1 MNKGQYVPST
11 EPVPIEPDVPIGAQA
26 RSLHLRRLFCVHSSS
41 SQRLLVRHRVDH
53 ILWKPLSQ
61 QPGSLRQGALLA
73 CIAGIC
79 WIASGSASAQA
90 LVGMSVT
97 PHRPSPA
104 LRWRRPAMVEPAA
117 RVELFVAN
125 DTEAPLTLS
134 REAGLSFD
142 GTSAESLITDGR
154 WAWHDTPAAWLE
166 EQVAVPAGGLAVLA
180 FNGKSAAW
188 AVGSGHTLSIAGGEP
203 QAFAIDAPE
212 VWLEKVIFLRPQRES
227 ESGVRAPTLQPTEI
241 VVHLR
246 NSRATAVW
254 PVRADLWLP
263 AEQGL
268 HQVFVPAK
276 SFNLSVGG
284 DAAGPGSSA
293 SRVQRF
299 PADGAILPGKAGVV
313 VIESDP
319 LPLGYAVLEIV
330 LEHEQGGRESV
341 AARVRIRPEAFD
353 ISGGWVASKLKNGN
367 SLTSLPYLKTLRRMH
382 INTGQIEEVGG
393 YTDNPDLYA
402 AYPLKRFNKLADID
416 RYDTDAMLPVIHAV
430 EFIGEPQYGGGRP
443 VPPQEVW
450 ELLAAYQPTRLPTS
464 VTFSEERN
472 WCHYAGLSDFAHYDA
487 YRVIAPAADNWRA
500 YDRWGGES
508 IRWGAPLETIGDM
521 TRSLAHHWRPAP
533 IAIWSQGAHDGWGSR
548 WSPRRASPTPDEL
561 RSQAWHGL
569 GNGVASLYW
578 FNLSVKSL
586 VAFPDL
592 IEPITRVNREAK
604 MLEELLLRSA
614 LTAHERIDENNAPS
628 WDLTVLAGPKAAVLT
643 AHDLAYRIDAEQNVF
658 QFQPRDGEFAFE
670 LPRWLAEAKDVFRID
685 ADGVHDVTAAVKDG
699 RAMVTDTVQVVGV
712 YVATSDPEL
721 RGRLAERCRQL
732 AEIEDAIDFNPAGS
746 ADDLAVLKAV
756 AAEAD

>member
-1 MNKGQYVPST
+1 M
-11 EPVPIEPDVPIGAQA
+11 
-26 RSLHLRRLFCVHSSS
+26 
-41 SQRLLVRHRVDH
+41 
-53 ILWKPLSQ
+53 
-61 QPGSLRQGALLA
+61 A
-73 CIAGIC
+73 CIAGLC
-79 WIASGSASAQA
+79 WVPCGAASAQT

-125 DTEAPLTLS
+125 DTEMPLSLG
-134 REAGLSFD
+134 REAGLTFD
-142 GTSAESLITDGR
+142 GTSAESLVADGR

-166 EQVAVPAGGLAVLA
+166 KQVAVPAGGLAVLA
-180 FNGKSAAW
+180 FNGRSAAW
-188 AVGSGHTLSIAGGEP
+188 AVGSEHTLSIGGGEP
-203 QAFAIDAPE
+203 QAVAIDEPD
-212 VWLEKVIFLRPQRES
+212 VWLEKVMFLRPPRES
-227 ESGVRAPTLQPTEI
+227 EAAGGAPVMQPTEI

-246 NSRATAVW
+246 NSGTAT
-254 PVRADLWLP
+254 VRPARVDLWLP

-268 HQVFVPAK
+268 HQAFVPAT
-276 SFNLSVGG
+276 SFDLGVGG

-293 SRVQRF
+293 TRVQRF
-299 PADGAILPGKAGVV
+299 PADGALRPGEAGVV
-313 VIESDP
+313 VIDSNP

-393 YTDNPDLYA
+393 YTNNPDLYD

-416 RYDTDAMLPVIHAV
+416 RYDTDAMLPAIHAV

-450 ELLAAYQPTRLPTS
+450 ELLAPYQPTRLPTS

-533 IAIWSQGAHDGWGSR
+533 IAIWSQGAHDGWGGR
-548 WSPRRASPTPDEL
+548 WSPRRGSPTPDEL

-592 IEPITRVNREAK
+592 IEPITRVNREAT
-604 MLEELLLRSA
+604 MLEELLLRST
-614 LTAHERIDENNAPS
+614 LTSHQRIDENNGPS
-628 WDLTVLAGPKAAVLT
+628 WDLNVLAGPEAAVLT
-643 AHDLAYRIDAEQNVF
+643 AHDLAYRIDEEQSVF
-658 QFQPRDGEFAFE
+658 QFQPRAGEFAFE
-670 LPRWLAEAKDVFRID
+670 LPRWLAKAADVFRID
-685 ADGVHDVTAAVKDG
+685 ANGVHDVTAVVKDG

-712 YVATSDPEL
+712 YVATNDPEL

-732 AEIEDAIDFNPAGS
+732 AQIEDATGFNPAGS
-746 ADDLAVLKAV
+746 ADDLAVLKAL
-756 AAEAD
+756 AAEAK